1 MLLYHSL
8 LAAFLFF
15 VLVPGNFIRL
25 PPKGTL
31 MTAVLVHGVVFF
43 LIFFLVNW
51 FMRGQMTEGFQHR
64 KQHKHRKQSICGK
77 FSMYK
82 NKNRQWY
89 TRHGDKCNVQKCKK
103 SSGLKYHQKKGIWT
117 FNGSPC
123 YVPLPMRNKHK

>member
-51 FMRGQMTEGFQHR
+51 FMRGQMTEGF
-64 KQHKHRKQSICGK
+64 KHRKQSICGK
-77 FSMYK
+77 FSRYK
-82 NKNRQWY
+82 NKKRQWY
-89 TRHGDKCNVQKCKK
+89 TRDGDECNVQKCNEKR
-103 SSGLKYHQKKGIWT
+103 SGLKYHQGIWT

-123 YVPLPMRNKHK
+123 YVPLPMRKKHK